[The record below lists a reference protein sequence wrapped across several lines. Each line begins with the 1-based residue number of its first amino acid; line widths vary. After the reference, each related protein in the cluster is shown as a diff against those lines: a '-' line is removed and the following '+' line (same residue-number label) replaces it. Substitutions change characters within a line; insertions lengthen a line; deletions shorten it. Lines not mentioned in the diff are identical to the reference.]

1 MKNHE
6 ANFLV
11 EKKTEMN
18 NIAQESNE
26 CHCFS
31 RYSSGK
37 TAIHREQIS
46 AVYIIQSELITTYHH
61 VIEWPR
67 FFDAFLVAYVISS
80 RKPHFSWDKSKL
92 IEQFDNFKD
101 KYISSEVIT

>member
-46 AVYIIQSELITTYHH
+46 AVYIIQSELITYHP
-61 VIEWPR
+61 VR
-67 FFDAFLVAYVISS
+67 VDYVSSGDRVA
-80 RKPHFSWDKSKL
+80 
-92 IEQFDNFKD
+92 
-101 KYISSEVIT
+101 EVF